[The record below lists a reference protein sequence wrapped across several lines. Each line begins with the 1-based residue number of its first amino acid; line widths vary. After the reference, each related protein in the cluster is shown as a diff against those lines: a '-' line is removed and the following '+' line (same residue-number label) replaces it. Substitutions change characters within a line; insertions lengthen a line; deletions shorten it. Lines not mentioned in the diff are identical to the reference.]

1 MNNLKVLLAEDNR
14 GDVLLVREALAEH
27 GIPADLFVM
36 RDGGE
41 ALDYI
46 SRIGELDR
54 TPCPDLVLLDL
65 NLPKVDGLDILA
77 EFRKHPQ
84 CTHTPVIVISSSD
97 APRDRER
104 AGALGVTRYFRKPS
118 DLDEF
123 LKLGSVVREVI
134 DAVPAA

>member
-1 MNNLKVLLAEDNR
+1 MHKLKVLLAEDNR

-27 GIPADLFVM
+27 GIPVDLFVM

-46 SRIGELDR
+46 SGIGELDR

-84 CTHTPVIVISSSD
+84 CMHTPVIVISSSD
-97 APRDRER
+97 APKDRER

-123 LKLGSVVREVI
+123 LKLGGVVREVI